1 MSWKEFRQI
10 IAFYRKRTG
19 PFALATLVRAVG
31 SSYRQPGARMLVCT
45 DGTFCGALSAG
56 CLEEELIET
65 ALQVIRTGVN
75 RLVSF
80 DLRPRFACD
89 GTIDIFLE
97 RISKPNDFI
106 DSLVRIQ
113 GYRISFYGITDLTRL
128 TGENCTSTTL
138 QPPPKSPGLFIS
150 KINPP
155 IRLVLVGTHFD
166 AKPVALLASEF
177 LGWEVV
183 PMVDASQMPI
193 GDKLSACV
201 VMSHHFGRDLV
212 ALNLASERGYGYIGL
227 LGSRRRKHRVLEQLA
242 EHCGGQISQ
251 IYSPVGLD
259 LGGEAPEEIALS
271 IVTEVQAVLN
281 QRSASSLTHLGYS
294 IHAMR
299 ETDLWDQQLSL
310 S

>member
-1 MSWKEFRQI
+1 
-10 IAFYRKRTG
+10 
-19 PFALATLVRAVG
+19 
-31 SSYRQPGARMLVCT
+31 
-45 DGTFCGALSAG
+45 
-56 CLEEELIET
+56 
-65 ALQVIRTGVN
+65 
-75 RLVSF
+75 
-80 DLRPRFACD
+80 
-89 GTIDIFLE
+89 
-97 RISKPNDFI
+97 
-106 DSLVRIQ
+106 
-113 GYRISFYGITDLTRL
+113 
-128 TGENCTSTTL
+128 
-138 QPPPKSPGLFIS
+138 
-150 KINPP
+150 
-155 IRLVLVGTHFD
+155 
-166 AKPVALLASEF
+166 
-177 LGWEVV
+177 
-183 PMVDASQMPI
+183 
-193 GDKLSACV
+193 
-201 VMSHHFGRDLV
+201 MSHHFGRDLV